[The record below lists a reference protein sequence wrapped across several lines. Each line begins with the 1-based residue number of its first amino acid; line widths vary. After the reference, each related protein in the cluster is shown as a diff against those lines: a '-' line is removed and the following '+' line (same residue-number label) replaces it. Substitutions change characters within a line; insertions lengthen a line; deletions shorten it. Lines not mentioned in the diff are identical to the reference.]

1 MSSKASLGYRVTPC
15 LRGPKQQRGRENMNR
30 KDMEWRVARGE
41 ERDKENLPEL
51 SESPMGSLQS
61 CS

>member
-1 MSSKASLGYRVTPC
+1 
-15 LRGPKQQRGRENMNR
+15 MNR
-30 KDMEWRVARGE
+30 KDMEWRVERGE